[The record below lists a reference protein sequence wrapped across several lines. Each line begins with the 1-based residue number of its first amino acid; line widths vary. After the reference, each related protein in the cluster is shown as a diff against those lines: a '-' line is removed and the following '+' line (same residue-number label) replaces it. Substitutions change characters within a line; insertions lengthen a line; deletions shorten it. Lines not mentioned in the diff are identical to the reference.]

1 MSSGAD
7 LFVVCK
13 NCGSEVS
20 PYITEC
26 PYCGTRLRKRAPK
39 LDRDGNVKEVKPRGR
54 APRATLPKLRR
65 GEIPGIR
72 VDARPYAT
80 IALVLASLAVSLAWR
95 GGAFSQADAAIV
107 GPLDGDWWRLLT
119 YSFVYDNAGYQLAAL
134 VAVGLFGWLI
144 ERRRGPL
151 PVLLI
156 YVAGAAGGGAI
167 EAYGAAIPVAAGA
180 NGAALALLLAWLVP
194 ELLARR
200 RGDDTDADLLGAGA
214 IGAVVALMPLAA
226 PEASWLVAAG
236 GAAIGI
242 FAGVVLDQAAGEPRG

>member
-1 MSSGAD
+1 MSSAD

-39 LDRDGNVKEVKPRGR
+39 LDRDGNVAEEKKRGGPAR
-54 APRATLPKLRR
+54 PTLPKLRR

-80 IALVLASLAVSLAWR
+80 AALIVASLAVSLAWR
-95 GGAFSQADAAIV
+95 GGAFSQADAAII
-107 GPLDGDWWRLLT
+107 GPLSGDWWRLLT

-134 VAVGLFGWLI
+134 VAVALIGWLI
-144 ERRRGPL
+144 ERRRGPFA
-151 PVLLI
+151 VLLI
-156 YVAGAAGGGAI
+156 YFAGAAAGGAI
-167 EAYGAAIPVAAGA
+167 EAYGAAVPVAAGA
-180 NGAALALLLAWLVP
+180 NGAALALLLAWMVP

-200 RGDDTDADLLGAGA
+200 RGEDTEADLLGAAA
-214 IGAVVALMPLAA
+214 IGAVVALIPLAA
-226 PEASWLVAAG
+226 TEASWLAGAG
-236 GAAIGI
+236 GAAIGV
-242 FAGVVLDQAAGEPRG
+242 FAGVVLDQAGGE